1 MLCLRSLD
9 TEVASI
15 FAQNTTFYYR
25 GTKLMIVLYFNYDD
39 ERAEAIETSALERLL
54 KVSLANFLSFSPSLV
69 SDAWSGEADR
79 SELQSS
85 MKS

>member
-1 MLCLRSLD
+1 
-9 TEVASI
+9 
-15 FAQNTTFYYR
+15 
-25 GTKLMIVLYFNYDD
+25 MIEQPFLYFNYVD
-39 ERAEAIETSALERLL
+39 ERVEAIATSALERLL

-85 MKS
+85 MKSKLCKVCKADSGITLTTR